1 MDFRDLNPFNIF
13 LSTLSANVLPMS
25 SRETKLP
32 IFFKIYSIIIWLI
45 EVTYFIAC
53 VVGILTVSRE
63 KALKDGTVNLVIA
76 IEVLVLMIYMHNR
89 KNLLRGLIGK
99 LNHLIEDNKIL
110 RNMIVSALEPMEK
123 PLKIYTVASVG
134 SLALWISLPL
144 IEVFRKN
151 EFRYSDYRVP
161 FVLSKEPFPLN
172 VFVGGVIFQIVGGT
186 YTLIRK
192 ISLDIY
198 TMYII
203 LLTTAQYKYLRM
215 KFATIFEQKPE
226 TLNGSY
232 NDIIRQNVS
241 FRNERMIQEM
251 RLLTRHYETVV
262 EIAVMLKK
270 LLFLN
275 VGVHYI
281 NNVFRFC
288 FLSFMFVMS
297 TNMFSERCLVILY
310 TIGALI
316 QFYILCYCIQELLD
330 ASNAV
335 ADDVIYEKWYL
346 HDVPLQRALLMV
358 ISANKLECKLSNSR
372 HIDLTLSSFMSILN
386 QAYSVCLLFLKSRPD

>member
-1 MDFRDLNPFNIF
+1 MDFRDLNPFNIL

-32 IFFKIYSIIIWLI
+32 IFFKIYSIVIWLI

-99 LNHLIEDNKIL
+99 LNHLIEGNKIL

-161 FVLSKEPFPLN
+161 FVLSKEPFPLS

-215 KFATIFEQKPE
+215 KFATMFEQKPE

-232 NDIIRQNVS
+232 NDITRQNVS

-262 EIAVMLKK
+262 E
-270 LLFLN
+270 
-275 VGVHYI
+275 
-281 NNVFRFC
+281 
-288 FLSFMFVMS
+288 
-297 TNMFSERCLVILY
+297 
-310 TIGALI
+310 
-316 QFYILCYCIQELLD
+316 
-330 ASNAV
+330 
-335 ADDVIYEKWYL
+335 
-346 HDVPLQRALLMV
+346 
-358 ISANKLECKLSNSR
+358 
-372 HIDLTLSSFMSILN
+372 
-386 QAYSVCLLFLKSRPD
+386 

>member
-13 LSTLSANVLPMS
+13 LSTLSANFLPMS
-25 SRETKLP
+25 NKETKLP
-32 IFFKIYSIIIWLI
+32 IFLKIYSIIIWLI
-45 EVTYFIAC
+45 ELTYFVAC
-53 VVGILTVSRE
+53 VVGILTASRE

-89 KNLLRGLIGK
+89 KNVLRGLIGK
-99 LNHLIEDNKIL
+99 LNHLIEGNKML
-110 RNMIVSALEPMEK
+110 QNMIVSALEPMEK

-134 SLALWISLPL
+134 SLVLWILLPL
-144 IEVFRKN
+144 IEAFRKN
-151 EFRYSDYRVP
+151 EFYYSDYRVP
-161 FVLSKEPFPLN
+161 SILSKEPFPLS
-172 VFVGGVIFQIVGGT
+172 VFVGGVIFQVAGGAF
-186 YTLIRK
+186 TLIRK

-198 TMYII
+198 TMHII
-203 LLTTAQYKYLRM
+203 LLTTVQYKYLRM
-215 KFATIFEQKPE
+215 KFAAIFEQKGE

-232 NDIIRQNVS
+232 NDITRQNVS
-241 FRNERMIQEM
+241 FRNKRMIQEM
-251 RLLTRHYETVV
+251 RLLTRHYGTVV
-262 EIAVMLKK
+262 EIAVTLKK

-297 TNMFSERCLVILY
+297 TNMFSEKCLVILY

-346 HDVPLQRALLMV
+346 HDVSLQRAVLMI

-372 HIDLTLSSFMSILN
+372 HIDLTLSSFMSV
-386 QAYSVCLLFLKSRPD
+386 SVCTVLIIVITFT